1 MNSSN
6 AKPPDG
12 ILFIRAMLLWKNTIS
27 YQLKT
32 PKAATWLHNPS
43 NTKAFMA
50 YYSGASSVCFTLLHV
65 IAEYVPTSFDV
76 TLRTALDAV
85 EKDSGLRPQTLQFA
99 KFIKPLDRH
108 RPGQQVAHAVIG
120 FADRDAANHA
130 L

>member
-1 MNSSN
+1 
-6 AKPPDG
+6 
-12 ILFIRAMLLWKNTIS
+12 
-27 YQLKT
+27 
-32 PKAATWLHNPS
+32 
-43 NTKAFMA
+43 MA
-50 YYSGASSVCFTLLHV
+50 YYGGASSVCFTLLHV

-108 RPGQQVAHAVIG
+108 CSGQRVAHAVIG
-120 FADRDAANHA
+120 FADRDTANHA